1 MMLPCSRLL
10 YQARAYGD
18 SSAVK
23 FSDNLMA
30 AAARALRG
38 RGKHAGAAGV
48 PKSGGIHA
56 AE

>member
-1 MMLPCSRLL
+1 MSATLLKLL

-38 RGKHAGAAGV
+38 EGSMQVQQGFKIWWH
-48 PKSGGIHA
+48 PCC
-56 AE
+56 